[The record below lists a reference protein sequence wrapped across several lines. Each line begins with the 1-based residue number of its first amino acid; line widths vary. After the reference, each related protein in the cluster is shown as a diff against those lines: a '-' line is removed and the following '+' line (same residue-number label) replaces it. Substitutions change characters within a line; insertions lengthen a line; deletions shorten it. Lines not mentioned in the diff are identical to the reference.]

1 MNVLNVAGVTYDID
15 KLSEDVQES
24 CVYLNKAQQLA
35 GKIQAEFEVNSYAIK
50 ALTKHVEENL
60 NDDAIVAEEDV
71 PTED

>member
-24 CVYLNKAQQLA
+24 CIYLNKAQQLA
-35 GKIQAEFEVNSYAIK
+35 GKIQAEFEVNSCAIK

>member
-35 GKIQAEFEVNSYAIK
+35 GKIQAEFDSF
-50 ALTKHVEENL
+50 
-60 NDDAIVAEEDV
+60 DDADMEGEF
-71 PTED
+71 